1 METHDEEGRIALINE
16 NKMYEL
22 LDLREDETTNLPAEV
37 FDHWMDEQGINYDG
51 AAIPTSDVI
60 PSEMVILYDK
70 NNPPMY
76 NLLNRGVQDDSAT
89 ICHQ

>member
-1 METHDEEGRIALINE
+1 
-16 NKMYEL
+16 
-22 LDLREDETTNLPAEV
+22 
-37 FDHWMDEQGINYDG
+37 MDEQGINYDG